1 VLQTHKALWYQPL
14 EGDKEKNLVNFIKS
28 LKELMGMTEKLSTW
42 KFLLLWLVFAMFG
55 TGYLIS
61 ALVSALK

>member
-1 VLQTHKALWYQPL
+1 
-14 EGDKEKNLVNFIKS
+14 
-28 LKELMGMTEKLSTW
+28 MGMTEKLSTW